1 MFTRL
6 FFLLALVS
14 STSGAAGSSILSL
27 INTIQPKTYLNAP
40 VPLPLKPDQ
49 VEISDVSFSA
59 DGLRLP
65 VTRFYVICQD
75 EFCGLYNAAGQ
86 AIIPWQK
93 NLY

>member
-40 VPLPLKPDQ
+40 VPLPLKPDRRN
-49 VEISDVSFSA
+49 I
-59 DGLRLP
+59 
-65 VTRFYVICQD
+65 
-75 EFCGLYNAAGQ
+75 
-86 AIIPWQK
+86 
-93 NLY
+93 